1 MQIRLHVEADSKIN
15 HGEPGLS
22 RLASRAVNIYR

>member
-1 MQIRLHVEADSKIN
+1 MQIRLHVEADGKIN

-22 RLASRAVNIYR
+22 GLAVRAVNVYR